1 MIICPTAQLEF
12 ELLPSRALYWPSR
25 RLLVVADL
33 HLGRI
38 VSRAPKLKDEVTCT
52 LGRLSD
58 VLIQTKALR
67 LLFLGDVFHM
77 RNAYH
82 PDVIQQF
89 DEWRATHAQIE
100 MILVRGNHERA
111 MGDPPSQLQ
120 LYCVNP
126 GYEEGGVV
134 FLHEPRHMSTF
145 TVCAHLHPCLL
156 VPTDRA
162 IATTVPCFVWNQ
174 EYLYMPAFEDTIPGR
189 VISRRFDEQYACI
202 HNQQVVMYP

>member
-1 MIICPTAQLEF
+1 MVICPIPQLEF
-12 ELLPSRALYWPSR
+12 ELLPNRALYWPSQ

-38 VSRAPKLKDEVTCT
+38 VSRAPKLLDDVQ
-52 LGRLSD
+52 LALSRLSD
-58 VLIQTKALR
+58 ALIQTQASR

-82 PDVIQQF
+82 PDVIHAF
-89 DEWRATHAQIE
+89 DSWRAVHAPIA
-100 MILVRGNHERA
+100 MMLVRGNHERA
-111 MGDPPSQLQ
+111 LGDPPAQLRLQ
-120 LYCVNP
+120 CVNP
-126 GYEEGGVV
+126 GYEEGGVT
-134 FLHEPRHMSTF
+134 FLHEPRHVRTF
-145 TVCAHLHPCLL
+145 SMCAHLHPCLL

-189 VISRRFDEQYACI
+189 VITRRFDEQYACI
-202 HNQQVVMYP
+202 HNQTVVMYP

>member
-1 MIICPTAQLEF
+1 MVICPIPQLEF
-12 ELLPSRALYWPSR
+12 ELLPSRALYWPIR
-25 RLLVVADL
+25 QMLVVADL

-38 VSRAPKLKDEVTCT
+38 VSRAPKLLDDVQLT
-52 LGRLSD
+52 LSRLSD
-58 VLIQTKALR
+58 ALAQTKASQ

-82 PDVIQQF
+82 PELVNAFDV
-89 DEWRATHAQIE
+89 WRTSHEQIE

-111 MGDPPSQLQ
+111 MGDPPGQLR
-120 LYCVNP
+120 LHCVNP
-126 GYEEGGVV
+126 GYAEGGVT
-134 FLHEPRHMSTF
+134 FLHEPRHMNSF
-145 TVCAHLHPCLL
+145 TICAHLHPCLL

-202 HNQQVVMYP
+202 HNQMVVMYP

>member
-1 MIICPTAQLEF
+1 MVISPIPQLAF
-12 ELLPSRALYWPSR
+12 ELLPSRALFWPDR
-25 RLLVVADL
+25 HMVVVADL

-38 VSRAPKLKDEVTCT
+38 VSRTPKLIDDVQQA

-58 VLIQTKALR
+58 VLSQTKAMR

-82 PDVIQQF
+82 SDVIQLF
-89 DEWRATHAQIE
+89 AEWRTAHAHID

-111 MGDPPSQLQ
+111 MGDPPMQL
-120 LYCVNP
+120 LLRCVNP
-126 GYEEGGVV
+126 GYEEGGVT
-134 FLHEPRHMSTF
+134 FLHEPRHVPTF
-145 TVCAHLHPCLL
+145 SMCAHLHPCLL

-162 IATTVPCFVWNQ
+162 IATTVPCFVWNK

-202 HNQQVVMYP
+202 HNQMVVVYP

>member
-1 MIICPTAQLEF
+1 MIIRPTSQLEF
-12 ELLPSRALYWPSR
+12 ELLPSRALYWPIR
-25 RLLVVADL
+25 HVLVVADL

-38 VSRAPKLKDEVTCT
+38 VSRAPKFVEDVQNALHRV
-52 LGRLSD
+52 SD
-58 VLIQTKALR
+58 ALVQTQATR

-82 PDVIQQF
+82 PDIVQVF
-89 DEWRATHAQIE
+89 DTWRASHAHIE
-100 MILVRGNHERA
+100 MTLIRGNHERA
-111 MGDPPSQLQ
+111 MGDPPSQLC
-120 LYCVNP
+120 LHCVNP
-126 GYEEGGVV
+126 GYEEGGVT
-134 FLHEPRHMSTF
+134 FLHEPRLMSTF
-145 TVCAHLHPCLL
+145 TICAHLHPCLL

-174 EYLYMPAFEDTIPGR
+174 EYLFMPAFEDTIPGR

>member
-1 MIICPTAQLEF
+1 MMIRPTPQLEF

-25 RLLVVADL
+25 QLLVVADL

-38 VSRAPKLKDEVTCT
+38 VSRAPKMME
-52 LGRLSD
+52 D
-58 VLIQTKALR
+58 VYHALTRVSEALLHTNASR

-77 RNAYH
+77 RNNYP
-82 PDVIQQF
+82 PDVVQAF
-89 DEWRATHAQIE
+89 DVWRSTHAQTE

-111 MGDPPSQLQ
+111 MGDPPSQLR
-120 LYCVNP
+120 LHCVNP
-126 GYEEGGVV
+126 GYDEGGVT
-134 FLHEPRHMSTF
+134 FLHEPRHMRTF
-145 TVCAHLHPCLL
+145 TICGHLHPCLL

-162 IATTVPCFVWNQ
+162 LATTVPCFVWNQ

-202 HNQQVVMYP
+202 HNQMVVMYP

>member
-1 MIICPTAQLEF
+1 MMIRPTSQLEF

-25 RLLVVADL
+25 QMLVVADL
-33 HLGRI
+33 HLGRL
-38 VSRAPKLKDEVTCT
+38 VSRAPTFVEDVTKA
-52 LGRLSD
+52 LRRVSD
-58 VLIQTKALR
+58 VLIYTQAQR
-67 LLFLGDVFHM
+67 LLFLGDLFHM

-82 PDVIQQF
+82 PDVVQAF
-89 DEWRATHAQIE
+89 YEWRERFMQTE

-111 MGDPPSQLQ
+111 MGDPPSQLC
-120 LYCVNP
+120 LNCVNP
-126 GYEEGGVV
+126 GYEDGGVI
-134 FLHEPRHMSTF
+134 FLHEPRHMHAF
-145 TVCAHLHPCLL
+145 TMCAHLHPCLL